1 MIMKKTMIMMAMA
14 AFSLTALAQPQHDGD
29 RKQLSKEEMAQV
41 RTKKMVAQYGLNK
54 KQEAK
59 LLELNQWFETQFPTP
74 RPGGPMRGPKGK
86 PAGKPEVD
94 GQTGASPKAEAD
106 KAEKPT
112 PPEAGQEQGHRG
124 GPQHVRMHPKK
135 EQAIH
140 QQYDERLQKI
150 LTKKQYKQYTADRQQ
165 RHHQHH

>member
-1 MIMKKTMIMMAMA
+1 MKKTMITMVAMA
-14 AFSLTALAQPQHDGD
+14 AFSLAALAQSQHDGEH
-29 RKQLSKEEMAQV
+29 KQLSKEEMAQV

-54 KQEAK
+54 KQETK

-86 PAGKPEVD
+86 PADKPEVD

-106 KAEKPT
+106 NHKEQT
-112 PPEAGQEQGHRG
+112 PPEAGQGQGHRG
-124 GPQHVRMHPKK
+124 RPQHVRMHPQK

-165 RHHQHH
+165 RHHHHH